1 MQISVSLVR
10 STEARAQCC
19 QILRE
24 SHKLL
29 WVNLQMRQELGEI
42 SLRFQVLASE
52 AVEMIVEA
60 LDMRLSS

>member
-1 MQISVSLVR
+1 
-10 STEARAQCC
+10 
-19 QILRE
+19 LRE